1 MVYSTAVMPTGSTR
15 VPPNRTPVR
24 IPHYRGREKEAEEEQ
39 EEGEDE
45 DEEKEEETKT
55 TKERSVKKGD
65 RKRRGGGEKKRN
77 GKKKARV
84 SCEKETSKI
93 GEGRDKGKR
102 YVA

>member
-24 IPHYRGREKEAEEEQ
+24 IPHYRGREKETEEEQ

-45 DEEKEEETKT
+45 DEEKEEET

-65 RKRRGGGEKKRN
+65 RKRRGGREKKKKRK

-93 GEGRDKGKR
+93 GERRDKGKR

>member
-45 DEEKEEETKT
+45 DEEKEE
-55 TKERSVKKGD
+55 
-65 RKRRGGGEKKRN
+65 
-77 GKKKARV
+77 KARV

>member
-24 IPHYRGREKEAEEEQ
+24 IPHYRGREKETEEEQ

-45 DEEKEEETKT
+45 DEEKEKETKT

-65 RKRRGGGEKKRN
+65 RKKRGGKKRK
-77 GKKKARV
+77 GKKKACV

-93 GEGRDKGKR
+93 GEKRDKGKR

>member
-24 IPHYRGREKEAEEEQ
+24 IPHYRGREKETEEEQ
-39 EEGEDE
+39 EDGEDE
-45 DEEKEEETKT
+45 DEEKEKETKT

-65 RKRRGGGEKKRN
+65 RKKRGGKKRK

-93 GEGRDKGKR
+93 GEKRDKGKR

>member
-55 TKERSVKKGD
+55 TKERSVKKAL
-65 RKRRGGGEKKRN
+65 R
-77 GKKKARV
+77 
-84 SCEKETSKI
+84 I
-93 GEGRDKGKR
+93 
-102 YVA
+102 